1 MKKVIKLT
9 ESDLEDIVKRVLQ
22 EQDDSY
28 DMEDNTEE
36 KDEIEVT
43 LDQIAMLL
51 KDGECSCGD
60 ETLVLS
66 LERGDE
72 EEEDEEE
79 DEEEEDDDE
88 IIGEQSYWSS
98 SSGLSLGGL
107 LSDALSEISRELYR
121 HEGEELN
128 RQEIEDL
135 LSMIYKHL
143 SQKTGLKFR

>member
-66 LERGDE
+66 LERGDDE
-72 EEEDEEE
+72 EEE

-88 IIGEQSYWSS
+88 IIGEESDWSS
-98 SSGLSLGGL
+98 SSGLSL
-107 LSDALSEISRELYR
+107 S
-121 HEGEELN
+121 EELN

>member
-51 KDGECSCGD
+51 KDGECS
-60 ETLVLS
+60 
-66 LERGDE
+66 
-72 EEEDEEE
+72 
-79 DEEEEDDDE
+79 
-88 IIGEQSYWSS
+88 
-98 SSGLSLGGL
+98 
-107 LSDALSEISRELYR
+107 
-121 HEGEELN
+121 
-128 RQEIEDL
+128 
-135 LSMIYKHL
+135 
-143 SQKTGLKFR
+143 